1 MLQPPG
7 VDAFANTEAL
17 WTPHCWDFIEA
28 SLHMHDLLLTS
39 ILVSLTS
46 LEDGSRAKIPTLY
59 K

>member
-46 LEDGSRAKIPTLY
+46 LEDWE
-59 K
+59 